1 MSLIPEFEIGL
12 WNGWIL
18 AAIFL
23 VANYFIMFIAPKDN
37 IREMM
42 DQVKYA
48 KKKDKLI
55 NLFSM
60 ILYIGVM
67 ICSVFVPLK
76 LGTIWFYVGLALF
89 VLGMSF
95 TIPETQLFFRK
106 KGQFLT
112 RGFYRISR
120 HPIYVMV
127 DIAWIGMAVATA
139 SWLLFVLIVFYMIV
153 LHFLIL
159 AEERICLEKYGDSYR
174 EYMNKTS
181 RYIGIP
187 KSKKEVIKYESCNN
201 CF

>member
-67 ICSVFVPLK
+67 FCSIFVPLK
-76 LGTIWFYVGLALF
+76 IGSIWFYVGLALF
-89 VLGMSF
+89 VLGMVCF
-95 TIPETQLFFRK
+95 IPRDTALF
-106 KGQFLT
+106 
-112 RGFYRISR
+112 
-120 HPIYVMV
+120 
-127 DIAWIGMAVATA
+127 
-139 SWLLFVLIVFYMIV
+139 
-153 LHFLIL
+153 
-159 AEERICLEKYGDSYR
+159 
-174 EYMNKTS
+174 
-181 RYIGIP
+181 
-187 KSKKEVIKYESCNN
+187 
-201 CF
+201 

>member
-1 MSLIPEFEIGL
+1 M
-12 WNGWIL
+12 N
-18 AAIFL
+18 
-23 VANYFIMFIAPKDN
+23 K
-37 IREMM
+37 
-42 DQVKYA
+42 
-48 KKKDKLI
+48 
-55 NLFSM
+55 
-60 ILYIGVM
+60 
-67 ICSVFVPLK
+67 
-76 LGTIWFYVGLALF
+76 
-89 VLGMSF
+89 
-95 TIPETQLFFRK
+95 
-106 KGQFLT
+106 
-112 RGFYRISR
+112 GFYRISR
-120 HPIYVMV
+120 NPIYVMV

>member
-1 MSLIPEFEIGL
+1 MSLTPEFEIGL

-23 VANYFIMFIAPKDN
+23 VANYFIMFIAPKEN
-37 IREMM
+37 IKEMM
-42 DQVKYA
+42 EQGKHA
-48 KKKDKLI
+48 NKKEKRI

-67 ICSVFVPLK
+67 FCSIFVPLK
-76 LGTIWFYVGLALF
+76 LGSIWFYVGLALF

-95 TIPETQLFFRK
+95 TIPEAQLFFRK
-106 KGQFLT
+106 KGQLLT
-112 RGFYRISR
+112 TGFYRISR

-139 SWLLFVLIVFYMIV
+139 SWLLFALIVFYMIV
-153 LHFLIL
+153 LHFLIP
-159 AEERICLEKYGDSYR
+159 AEERICLEKYGDAYR
-174 EYMNKTS
+174 EYMKRTP

-187 KSKKEVIKYESCNN
+187 KSEKK
-201 CF
+201 

>member
-1 MSLIPEFEIGL
+1 MSLISEFEIGL

-23 VANYFIMFIAPKDN
+23 IANYLIMFIAPIDN
-37 IREMM
+37 IKEMM
-42 DQVKYA
+42 EQVKQA

-55 NLFSM
+55 NLSSM

-67 ICSVFVPLK
+67 FCSIFVPLK
-76 LGTIWFYVGLALF
+76 LGSIWFYVGLALF

-95 TIPETQLFFRK
+95 TIPEAQLFFRK
-106 KGQFLT
+106 KGQLLT
-112 RGFYRISR
+112 KGFYRISR

-127 DIAWIGMAVATA
+127 DIAWIGIGVATA
-139 SWLLFVLIVFYMIV
+139 SWLLLALIVFYMIV

-159 AEERICLEKYGDSYR
+159 AEERICLEKYGDVYR
-174 EYMNKTS
+174 EYMKKTP

-187 KSKKEVIKYESCNN
+187 KKEIKK
-201 CF
+201 

>member
-23 VANYFIMFIAPKDN
+23 IANYLIMFIAPRDN

-42 DQVKYA
+42 DQVKHA
-48 KKKDKLI
+48 KKKEKLI

-67 ICSVFVPLK
+67 FCSVFVPLK

-95 TIPETQLFFRK
+95 TIPEAQLFFRK
-106 KGQFLT
+106 KGQLLT
-112 RGFYRISR
+112 KGFYRISR

-127 DIAWIGMAVATA
+127 ESAWIGIGVATE
-139 SWLLFVLIVFYMIV
+139 SWVLLALIVFYMIV

-159 AEERICLEKYGDSYR
+159 AEERICLEKYGDVYR
-174 EYMNKTS
+174 EYMKKTP

-187 KSKKEVIKYESCNN
+187 KKEINESKK
-201 CF
+201 